1 MNAPGV
7 PGVPGPVSVLLVD
20 DDPMVRRGLR
30 LVLGGDAGLMIVGEA
45 GDGAEGLA
53 QIERL
58 EPDVVLLDIRMPVLD
73 GLAVLG
79 RLRDRVVP
87 SPRVV
92 VLTTFHTDDDVLTA
106 LADGAAGFLL
116 KDAEPAEMIAA
127 VKAVHRGDPVLS
139 PAITTT
145 VIAAAA
151 GRRRADPDVARAVAA
166 LTGREREAAVLMAR
180 GLSNAEIGT
189 RMHLSLATVKANLT
203 RVFSKLGVDNRV
215 SAAMAV
221 RDAGLLDGAD
231 R

>member
-1 MNAPGV
+1 MKADEV
-7 PGVPGPVSVLLVD
+7 PGQVSVLLVD

-30 LVLGGDAGLMIVGEA
+30 LVLGGDPGLVIVGEA

-58 EPDVVLLDIRMPVLD
+58 QPDVVLLDIRMPVLD
-73 GLAVLG
+73 GLAVLR
-79 RLRDRVVP
+79 RLRSRSTP
-87 SPRVV
+87 GPRMV
-92 VLTTFHTDDDVLTA
+92 VLTTFHTGDDVLTA

-116 KDAEPAEMIAA
+116 KDAEPPEMIAA

-151 GRRRADPDVARAVAA
+151 RRPRTDPDAARAAA
-166 LTGREREAAVLMAR
+166 ELTGREREAAVLMAR
-180 GLSNAEIGT
+180 GLSNAEIGN
-189 RMHLSLATVKANLT
+189 RMHLSVATVKANLT
-203 RVFSKLGVDNRV
+203 RVFGKLRVDNRV
-215 SAAMAV
+215 SAAMVV
-221 RDAGLLDGAD
+221 RDAGLLDEAG

>member
-1 MNAPGV
+1 MNAPDV
-7 PGVPGPVSVLLVD
+7 LSSISILLVD

-30 LVLGGDAGLMIVGEA
+30 LVLGGDPSLTIVGEA

-53 QIERL
+53 QIESL
-58 EPDVVLLDIRMPVLD
+58 DPDVVLLDIRMPVLD
-73 GLAVLG
+73 GLAVLR
-79 RLRDRVVP
+79 RLRSRTTP
-87 SPRVV
+87 RPRVV
-92 VLTTFHTDDDVLTA
+92 VLTTFHTDDDVLAA

-116 KDAEPAEMIAA
+116 KDAEPADMIAA
-127 VKAVHRGDPVLS
+127 VKTVHRGDPVLS

-151 GRRRADPDVARAVAA
+151 GRPRTDPDVARAAA
-166 LTGREREAAVLMAR
+166 ELTGREREAAVLMAR
-180 GLSNAEIGT
+180 GLSNAEIGM

-203 RVFSKLGVDNRV
+203 RVFGKLRVDNRV

-221 RDAGLLDGAD
+221 RDAGLLDETD